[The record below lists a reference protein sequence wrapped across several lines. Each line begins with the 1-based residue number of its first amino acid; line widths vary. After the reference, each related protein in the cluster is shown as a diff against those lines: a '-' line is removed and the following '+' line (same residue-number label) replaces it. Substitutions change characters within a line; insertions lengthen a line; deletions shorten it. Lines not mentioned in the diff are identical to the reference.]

1 MRVVLPYKPPYDWD
15 AIARFLGARATAS
28 VETVDAA
35 GYHRTIL
42 VKGFIGSVSVAPMAG
57 AEALVVDVDIADRA
71 LVPAITDRIAAM
83 FDVDIDPAG
92 VQRVLSGDAVLKR
105 ALKQH
110 PGIRVPGAWDPFEL
124 SVRAILGQ
132 QVTVRAATT
141 ISGRIAARW
150 GSDLDDGTNRRVFPG
165 PAVLADAA
173 LEECGIIRTRANSIR
188 ALARAILDAKLSFDS
203 AGAVNALTEIR
214 GIGDWTAQYIAMRTG
229 IDKDAFPAGDLVLR
243 RKFRSCTA
251 RDLERRS
258 QKWRPFRSYAA
269 MLLWTAS

>member
-1 MRVVLPYKPPYDWD
+1 MPYKPPYDWD
-15 AIARFLGARATAS
+15 AMARFLGARATAS

-57 AEALVVDVDIADRA
+57 ADALVVDIDIADRA
-71 LVPAITDRIAAM
+71 LVPMITERVAAM
-83 FDVDIDPAG
+83 FDVDADPAA
-92 VQRVLSGDAVLKR
+92 VQRVLAGDAVLKR

-150 GSDLDDGTNRRVFPG
+150 GSDLDDGTGRRVFPG

-173 LEECGIIRTRANSIR
+173 LEECGIIRTRATSIR
-188 ALARAILDAKLSFDS
+188 ALARAILDAQLSFDS
-203 AGAVNALTEIR
+203 AGAVNSLTEIR
-214 GIGDWTAQYIAMRTG
+214 GIGDWTAHYIAMRTG
-229 IDKDAFPAGDLVLR
+229 LDKDAFPAGDLVLR
-243 RKFRSCTA
+243 RKFGNRPTRELA
-251 RDLERRS
+251 RRS
-258 QKWRPFRSYAA
+258 QKWRPFRAYAA
-269 MLLWTAS
+269 MLLWTAN